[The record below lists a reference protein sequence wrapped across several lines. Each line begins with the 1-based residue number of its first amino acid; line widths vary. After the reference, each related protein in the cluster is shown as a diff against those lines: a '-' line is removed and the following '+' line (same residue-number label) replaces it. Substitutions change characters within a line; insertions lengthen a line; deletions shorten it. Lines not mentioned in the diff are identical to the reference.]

1 MGFIRVIR
9 VAKNQKSNSY
19 EDKILNLDNSID
31 KAVKMRLYSDVDM
44 GCFLSGGIDSSLISY
59 YMQKN
64 SKKKFLRSQLNL
76 KILDLMK
83 ASIVQKWQI

>member
-1 MGFIRVIR
+1 M
-9 VAKNQKSNSY
+9 
-19 EDKILNLDNSID
+19 LNLDNSID

-64 SKKKFLRSQLNL
+64 SKKKFLPSQLNL
-76 KILDLMK
+76 KIPDLMK
-83 ASIVQKWQI
+83 VNIVQI